1 MDYLEE
7 DIREVKQKLAE
18 QERTLNEKMDTNHR
32 DLKMLL
38 RETEI
43 ENKEQTNKMF
53 SALEKVSD
61 AIHSQTIATNNVA
74 HKTEENTKSI
84 DKMEKSTKTKDRT
97 IAGFVISIILMIL
110 GTFWGMWF
118 PG

>member
-1 MDYLEE
+1 M
-7 DIREVKQKLAE
+7 
-18 QERTLNEKMDTNHR
+18 NEKMDNNHR

-43 ENKEQTNKMF
+43 ENKEQSNKMF
-53 SALEKVSD
+53 NALEKVSD
-61 AIHSQTIATNNVA
+61 AIHAQTLATNNVA

-84 DKMEKSTKTKDRT
+84 DNIEETSKRKDKT